1 MAQLLSEQL
10 TWINFA
16 IFFAWGV
23 VMLMVVLG
31 FVTYAIYFERKVI
44 GFMQMRIGP
53 NRVGPLGLLQS
64 VADVLKLLIKE
75 DTIPAKA
82 ERELF
87 ILAPVITFIP
97 AFVVIAVIPFSDKL
111 FSTNLNVGLLFYV
124 ALSGISTIGVV
135 LGGWASNN
143 KYALIGGMRSAA
155 QMISYEIPLVISV
168 VGVVMMS
175 SSLNLNVIAQA
186 QAGGFW
192 HWNFLPQ
199 IIGFVV
205 FVIAGVSELNR
216 TPFDLPEAESE
227 LVAGYHVEYSG
238 FRFAF
243 FMLAE
248 YVYVF
253 AIAGLTTTLF
263 LGGWHAPFVF
273 LDFIPGII
281 WFLLKFSAIVFFLF
295 WIRATLPRIRVDQL
309 MGLGWK
315 VLLPLAL
322 INILVT
328 AVYMTVG
335 PMLSVYFFK

>member
-1 MAQLLSEQL
+1 MPDLLHEPL
-10 TWINFA
+10 TWTSFA

-23 VMLMVVLG
+23 VLLLVILG

-44 GFMQMRIGP
+44 GWMQLRIGP
-53 NRVGPLGLLQS
+53 NRTGPLGLLQS
-64 VADVLKLLIKE
+64 VADVAKLLLKE
-75 DTIPAKA
+75 DTIPRKA

-97 AFVVIAVIPFSDKL
+97 AFTVCAAIPYTSRL
-111 FSTNLNVGLLFYV
+111 ISTDLNVGVLYYV
-124 ALSGISTIGVV
+124 ALSGISTIGIV

-143 KYALIGGMRSAA
+143 KYALLGGMRSAA

-168 VGVVMMS
+168 VGCVMMTGS
-175 SSLNLNVIAQA
+175 MNLNRIVEN

-205 FVIAGVSELNR
+205 FVIAAVSELNR

-263 LGGWHAPFVF
+263 LGGWHAPFTF
-273 LDFIPGII
+273 LDFIPGLI
-281 WFLLKFSAIVFFLF
+281 WFLLKFSSIVFFLF
-295 WIRATLPRIRVDQL
+295 WLRATLPRVRVDQL

-322 INILVT
+322 VNIFVT
-328 AVYMTVG
+328 AIYMAIA
-335 PMLSVYFFK
+335 M

>member
-1 MAQLLSEQL
+1 MPELLQESL
-10 TWINFA
+10 TFTNFM
-16 IFFAWGV
+16 IFLAWGV
-23 VMLMVVLG
+23 VMLLVVLG

-44 GFMQMRIGP
+44 GWMQLRIGP

-64 VADVLKLLIKE
+64 VADVTKLLIKE
-75 DTIPAKA
+75 DTIPRKA

-97 AFVVIAVIPFSDKL
+97 AFTVVATIPFTERLIS
-111 FSTNLNVGLLFYV
+111 SSLNVGVLFYV
-124 ALSGISTIGVV
+124 ALSGISTIGIV

-143 KYALIGGMRSAA
+143 KYALLGGMRSAA
-155 QMISYEIPLVISV
+155 QMISYEIPLVISI
-168 VGVVMMS
+168 VGIIMMTGS
-175 SSLNLNVIAQA
+175 MNLNTIVEG

-199 IIGFVV
+199 IIGFGV
-205 FVIAGVSELNR
+205 FAIAAVSELNR

-263 LGGWHAPFVF
+263 LGGWHAPLPF
-273 LDFIPGII
+273 LEFIPGIV
-281 WFLLKFSAIVFFLF
+281 WFLLKFSFIVFFLF
-295 WIRATLPRIRVDQL
+295 WLRATLPRVRVDQL

-322 INILVT
+322 INIFVT
-328 AVYMTVG
+328 ALYMAIA
-335 PMLSVYFFK
+335 M